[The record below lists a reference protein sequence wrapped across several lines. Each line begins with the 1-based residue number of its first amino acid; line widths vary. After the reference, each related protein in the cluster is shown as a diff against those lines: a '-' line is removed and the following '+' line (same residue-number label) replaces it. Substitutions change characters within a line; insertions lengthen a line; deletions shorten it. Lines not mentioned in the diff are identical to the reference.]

1 MEAAEVKSKPKRKI
15 KRIAIKKQAFTS
27 IPQGIIN
34 GIKGCKLPEEYEL
47 EAFTFVDWLIK
58 TSIFQSGKCSSYVQV
73 HARSKFKTGY
83 KNNWLDALLESEVLI
98 TDGQYRTSNNKEGKK
113 PKCICYKVNYDLVHN
128 PNTLGKAKSEF
139 ELNPKLIQTPIYK
152 GFVWSANKLEYPIK
166 LLEAKL
172 TQLVDDISIGDFN
185 VDGQIAKG
193 VYKVKFPTTNEYDND
208 ELNYYDSDWAID
220 YAKSE
225 ELSAIEDDGTIYI
238 KSVEKFLTDKKK
250 AVQVSNQRA
259 IEKLA
264 NRHWHT
270 TDRNE
275 TNQRLDSPFTNLNK
289 ELFEII
295 KRHNGLRE
303 LDAKNSQYSLL
314 ANMMGEQ
321 TDLAFYDIATMGML
335 YEQLALAIDPSIPK
349 VAFHKLKATE
359 EQWAAGQKARK
370 KAKLLMMLLVFGKV
384 KSKVPYIDVFRQLF
398 PEAYEWISWYKTENP
413 YKVRSNTINGDSD
426 FYKALPI
433 ALQRMESKFW
443 VDGVLKQCYKK
454 RGENRIVAIS
464 RHDSISVFA
473 KDRDTVHSIIDEQ
486 KKNNGYKFSLSK

>member
-1 MEAAEVKSKPKRKI
+1 MGTTTVTKKRKFKRRLIKSK
-15 KRIAIKKQAFTS
+15 IATS
-27 IPQGIIN
+27 IPQGVIN
-34 GIKGCKLPEEYEL
+34 AVKDCKLPEEFEL
-47 EAFTFVDWLIK
+47 EAFTFIDWLIK
-58 TSIFQSGKCSSYVQV
+58 TSIYQSGKCSSYVQV
-73 HARSKFKTGY
+73 HAKSKFKTGY
-83 KNNWLDALLESEVLI
+83 KNNWLDALLESEILI
-98 TDGQYRTSNNKEGKK
+98 TDDHYIPANNKKGKK
-113 PKCICYKVNYDLVHN
+113 PKCICYKVNYNLVHN

-139 ELNPKLIQTPIYK
+139 ALNPKIIQTPIYK
-152 GFVWSANKLEYPIK
+152 GFVKSANALEYPTE
-166 LLEAKL
+166 LLEATL
-172 TQLVDDISIGDFN
+172 NQLVEDISIEDFN
-185 VDGQIAKG
+185 VDEQIAKG
-193 VYKVKFPTTNEYDND
+193 SYKVKFPSVKDYDND
-208 ELNYYDSDWAID
+208 KLNYFDSDWVID

-225 ELSAIEDDGTIYI
+225 KLSAIEDDGTIYI
-238 KSVEKFLTDKKK
+238 KSIEKFLTDKKK
-250 AVQVSNQRA
+250 VVQISNQKA

-264 NRHWHT
+264 NGHWHT

-303 LDAKNSQYSLL
+303 LDSKNSQYSLL

-321 TDLAFYDIATMGML
+321 IDVAFYDIATMGML

-349 VAFHKLKATE
+349 VAYHKLKATE
-359 EQWAAGQKARK
+359 EQWLAGQKARK

-384 KSKVPYIDVFRQLF
+384 KSKVPYIDVFQQLF
-398 PEAYEWISWYKTENP
+398 PEAYQWISWYKTKNP
-413 YKVRSNTINGDSD
+413 FKIKSKTINGEDD

-443 VDGVLKQCYKK
+443 VDGVLKECYKK

-473 KDRDTVHSIIDEQ
+473 KDRDTVISIIDEQ
-486 KKNNGYKFSLSK
+486 KRQYGYKFSLSRN